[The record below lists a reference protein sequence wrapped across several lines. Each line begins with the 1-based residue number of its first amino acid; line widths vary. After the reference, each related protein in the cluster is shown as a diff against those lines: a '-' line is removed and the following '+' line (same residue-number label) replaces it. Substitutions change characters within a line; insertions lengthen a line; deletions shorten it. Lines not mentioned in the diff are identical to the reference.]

1 MLRPQQTGMN
11 VHSPT
16 SPFTN
21 LQEIAIG
28 QLCHLFS
35 EENQK
40 WNDHAI
46 MVIIFRACQHFSRQ
60 FMKCFHIIWWRH
72 RFTHSLAHLSHIDNN
87 HSRYTPSGILLMG
100 LHLVT
105 INTVKILLFLYAGAS
120 PTDIN
125 ELNLVLLNCHVFWL
139 LLNPIDWDSIKL
151 LIISTNIHLTPYQC
165 TVVHTFT

>member
-1 MLRPQQTGMN
+1 MLRPWETGMN

-28 QLCHLFS
+28 QLRHLFS
-35 EENQK
+35 EENQT

-46 MVIIFRACQHFSRQ
+46 MVITFQACQHFSRQ
-60 FMKCFHIIWWRH
+60 FMKCFHITWWRH
-72 RFTHSLAHLSHIDNN
+72 RFTHSLAQLSHIDNN
-87 HSRYTPSGILLMG
+87 HSLHTPSGILLMG

-120 PTDIN
+120 PTDVN

>member
-1 MLRPQQTGMN
+1 MLRPWETGMN
-11 VHSPT
+11 VHAPT

-28 QLCHLFS
+28 RLCLLFS
-35 EENQK
+35 EENQT
-40 WNDHAI
+40 WNDHSI
-46 MVIIFRACQHFSRQ
+46 VVITFRACQLFSRQ
-60 FMKCFHIIWWRH
+60 FMKCFHITWCRH

-87 HSRYTPSGILLMG
+87 HSLHTPSGILLMG

-105 INTVKILLFLYAGAS
+105 INIVKILLFLYAGAS
-120 PTDIN
+120 PTDVN
-125 ELNLVLLNCHVFWL
+125 ELNLVLLNCHFFNFYWIHV
-139 LLNPIDWDSIKL
+139 DWDSNKL